1 MKNRTLLPLLVNA
14 VLLAITPAALADD
27 DKDEGGK
34 GRYRGHERKEEF
46 WDGNCKV
53 ERKWEKNGDYKE
65 ERKCGNRDRHAGRKE
80 EFHDGNCKV
89 EREWKDGKYKEERK
103 CKGGRAPARVQS
115 PPPVVVYPP
124 WIVVQ
129 QGAPV
134 YVQEHRPAV
143 PASGVTQCN
152 SQRVGQVL
160 GGVVGGVLG
169 NQIGK
174 GNGRIV
180 ATIGGA
186 VAGVL
191 IGGEVGRR
199 LDANDQACVG
209 QVLEFAPTGQRVQWP
224 SHGTQYVVIPGD
236 SSRRGGTYCRPYT
249 VEVQTPSGWQRSQ
262 ERACRRSDGVWLP
275 A

>member
-1 MKNRTLLPLLVNA
+1 MKNRTLLPLLMNA
-14 VLLAITPAALADD
+14 LLLAFTPAAVADD
-27 DKDEGGK
+27 DEDEGGN
-34 GRYRGHERKEEF
+34 GRYRGHEREEEF
-46 WDGNCKV
+46 WDGNCKI
-53 ERKWEKNGDYKE
+53 ERKWKKNGDYKE
-65 ERKCGNRDRHAGRKE
+65 K
-80 EFHDGNCKV
+80 
-89 EREWKDGKYKEERK
+89 RK
-103 CKGGRAPARVQS
+103 CKGSRAPAYVQ
-115 PPPVVVYPP
+115 PAQPAVVYPP
-124 WIVVQ
+124 WMVVQ

-134 YVQEHRPAV
+134 YVEEHRPAV
-143 PASGVTQCN
+143 PASGVFQCN

-174 GNGRIV
+174 GSGRVV

-224 SHGTQYVVIPGD
+224 SHGTQYVVIPGNA
-236 SSRRGGTYCRPYT
+236 SPRGDTYCRPYT
-249 VEVQTPSGWQRSQ
+249 LQVQTPSGWQRTQ
-262 ERACRRSDGVWLP
+262 ERACRRSDGVWYP